1 MELKT
6 FLLPL
11 HLGLLTAFH
20 QNAEVN
26 ILTISFPTVYVFFFP
41 GLTILSLGLDDH
53 L

>member
-11 HLGLLTAFH
+11 HIGLLTAFH

-26 ILTISFPTVYVFFFP
+26 ILTLRFPTILFFLA
-41 GLTILSLGLDDH
+41 LTIPSLGLYV
-53 L
+53 

>member
-26 ILTISFPTVYVFFFP
+26 ILTISFPTVYFLFFSRFDNLVF
-41 GLTILSLGLDDH
+41 GAS
-53 L
+53 

>member
-26 ILTISFPTVYVFFFP
+26 ILTISFPTVYFFSRFDNLVF
-41 GLTILSLGLDDH
+41 GAS
-53 L
+53 